1 MDKNI
6 NTNNDEIDLLELFGE
21 FKKRWKLIAGTTLA
35 FAAAAAIYSFAIAKP
50 VYEYTAFIRFPNN
63 VSGEQIY
70 SFMETIKDDIKPEDQ
85 LKDKVNKIVSAT
97 VPRNTR
103 LIRITFEG
111 ESVEKVKEIGS
122 QYMSSA
128 LNDINGVIV
137 AQAKQRFAKEIVMLI
152 QQDTEYISSK
162 MHENSLT
169 AADADGRL
177 KFLVDKVQEKEKNQ
191 LFINAEFAKD
201 VNVPEKPVRPK
212 KAKNIVIATV
222 LGLFMSSLYVL
233 AKCLISK

>member
-1 MDKNI
+1 MEKNI
-6 NTNNDEIDLLELFGE
+6 KTDNDEIDLVDFFSEL
-21 FKKRWKLIAGTTLA
+21 KRQWKLIVGTTVV

-70 SFMETIKDDIKPEDQ
+70 GFMETIKDDIKPEEQ

-103 LIRITFEG
+103 LIRVTFEG
-111 ESVEKVKEIGS
+111 ESIEKVKEIGS

-137 AQAKQRFAKEIVMLI
+137 AQERQKYAKEVVKLI

-169 AADADGRL
+169 ATDADGRL

-191 LFINAEFAKD
+191 LFINAEFAKN

-212 KAKNIVIATV
+212 KAKNVVIATV
-222 LGLFMSSLYVL
+222 FGLFMSSFYVL
-233 AKCLISK
+233 GKCLLRK